1 MLRWKRRNDGF
12 EWQKHVRTTLRIRRE
27 KRRQQMHEAGEAAV
41 EGLKF
46 GAVAVARGSRWSAVT
61 GWRLL
66 VATLVYLWDLLV
78 TVVTFVWDLTV
89 AILTVLWSYL
99 KPMLRAL
106 WRARIPLLA
115 PFRTPAVRP
124 RLLIVGWAALI
135 AGIVHRVYGGQL
147 KLETMLA
154 LGIGLTALVL
164 AGGLTPPAAFS
175 SRAKALAARVPLGRK
190 GALAAGGLAV
200 AAVAVVGAHWMS
212 QRPIGSLGAFMPSLP
227 GLPSLPSF
235 GSEPLTG
242 RITVVAADTLRVGDR
257 IVRLAGIEAHEFE
270 QTCTAGGQRRYRCAD
285 AAVTALRRAV
295 SVKDVRCEAKGK
307 DSAGRETASCRAGD
321 VDIAAQLVRQG
332 VVFAETGMLARYS
345 TDETAARTAK
355 TGFWQGDVE
364 RPAEFRAKSWE
375 AAKKRAPE
383 GCPIKGNVTGDGKV
397 YVMPWSPGY
406 RAARVQKSRGERW
419 FCTEQDAVAA
429 GFKLA
434 GRS

>member
-66 VATLVYLWDLLV
+66 IATLVYLWDLLV
-78 TVVTFVWDLTV
+78 TVVTFIWDLTV

-99 KPMLRAL
+99 QPLLRAL

-115 PFRTPAVRP
+115 PFRTAAVRP

-135 AGIVHRVYGGQL
+135 AGIVHRVHVGQF
-147 KLETMLA
+147 KPETMLA
-154 LGIGLTALVL
+154 LAVGLTALVL
-164 AGGLTPPAAFS
+164 AGGLTPPAAVS
-175 SRAKALAARVPLGRK
+175 SRAKALLGRLAMGRR
-190 GALAAGGLAV
+190 GALVAGSLAV
-200 AAVAVVGAHWMS
+200 ATLAVAGISWMT
-212 QRPIGSLGAFMPSLP
+212 QRPIPSLGAFMPSLP

-242 RITVVAADTLRVGDR
+242 RISVVAADTLRIGDR
-257 IVRLAGIEAHEFE
+257 VVRLAGIEAPELE
-270 QTCTAGGQRRYRCAD
+270 QTCTTGGQRRYRCAD

-307 DSAGRETASCRAGD
+307 DSAGRDTASCRAGD

-332 VVFAETGMLARYS
+332 VVFAETGLLSRYAS
-345 TDETAARTAK
+345 EESAARTAK
-355 TGFWQGDVE
+355 AGFWHGEIE

-375 AAKKRAPE
+375 AAKKRAPD
-383 GCPIKGNVTGDGKV
+383 GCPIKGSVTGDGKV

-406 RAARVQKSRGERW
+406 RAARAQKTRGERW
-419 FCTEQDAVAA
+419 FCTEQEAVAA
-429 GFKLA
+429 GFKPA